1 MSFSESLKGLYQSV
15 FKNNYSPITGGILLA
30 LFVILLEMW
39 YRPWG
44 IVGGLRNWGEWVLY
58 GIGFLEE
65 APPHP
70 LWFSSSVL
78 NIGLILGAFIS
89 ATLANEFGLRIP
101 PRLEIIKAIVAGIL
115 MGIGSALAQ
124 GCNIGGFYMAI
135 ANLSASGIAMML
147 GLVVGVFIGVK
158 YLLWELEHF
167 SSSGGIE
174 ISTKKINPVLGI
186 IALAILLYGIYAY
199 FSSDSEEGVLLGGAL
214 LLTAC
219 IGFVMHRSRFCIV
232 NSFREP
238 FLSGE
243 AEMARGVALSILIAT
258 FGILLI
264 KMAGIREPMTYVT
277 PTFVWGAL
285 IGGLIFGAAM
295 VVAGGCGSGALW
307 RVAEGQ
313 VKLMIVVVFF
323 ALTNSILRH
332 YLDNVW
338 EVWDKGWLGGAVFLP
353 DYFGYGGAFILL
365 ALIIILWY
373 LFVDWNEKSEKFV
386 IGL

>member
-15 FKNNYSPITGGILLA
+15 FKNNYSPVTGGILLA

-78 NIGLILGAFIS
+78 DIGLILGAFIS

-101 PRLEIIKAIVAGIL
+101 PRLEMIKAVVAGIL

-147 GLVVGVFIGVK
+147 GLIVGVFIGVK
-158 YLLWELEHF
+158 YLIWELEHF
-167 SSSGGIE
+167 SSQGGVE
-174 ISTKKINPVLGI
+174 ISTKKINPILGI
-186 IALAILLYGIYAY
+186 VALLILIYGIYSY
-199 FSSDSEEGVLLGGAL
+199 FRSEHEEGALLGGAL

-243 AEMARGVALSILIAT
+243 AAMARGVALSILIAT

-277 PTFVWGAL
+277 PTFVWGSL

-295 VVAGGCGSGALW
+295 VVAGGCGSGSLW

-313 VKLMIVVVFF
+313 VKLMIVVIFF
-323 ALTNSILRH
+323 ALTNAITRY

-338 EVWDKGWLGGAVFLP
+338 EVWDKGWFGTTLFLP
-353 DYFGYGGAFILL
+353 EYLGYGGAFILL
-365 ALIIILWY
+365 ALVIIIWY
-373 LFVDWNEKSEKFV
+373 LVVDWNEKSEKFV
-386 IGL
+386 IGF